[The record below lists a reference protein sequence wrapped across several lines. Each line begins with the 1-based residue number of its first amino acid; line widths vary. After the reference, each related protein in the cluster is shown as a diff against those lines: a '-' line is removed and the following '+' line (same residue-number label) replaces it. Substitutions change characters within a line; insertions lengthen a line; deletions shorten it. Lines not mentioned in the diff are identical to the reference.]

1 MAYRKIIEEL
11 DISEERYEKM
21 KANIIATGE
30 MIKFLGNSLVD
41 KIDRDTLACQGLIRL
56 SIKDHYRKTPSYL
69 TVDQWI
75 SLLTANLINRLDK
88 IRVDDSADIAKQVIS
103 EFMEYQSR
111 L

>member
-1 MAYRKIIEEL
+1 MAYRKIIEDL
-11 DISEERYEKM
+11 NISEENYEKV
-21 KANIIATGE
+21 KAKIIATGE

-69 TVDQWI
+69 TVDQWL
-75 SLLTANLINRLDK
+75 SLLTANLVNRLDK
-88 IRVDDSADIAKQVIS
+88 IRVEDSDTIARQVIT
-103 EFMEYQSR
+103 EFMQYQSK